1 MLFDDL
7 KDESELFEDVNF
19 LELLCT
25 IDSKLNCTKIELDCQ
40 NSLLKN
46 KLWNVRLK
54 LKCLKLWK
62 AKSFTIFGID
72 QSKHEFKGGCKIAD
86 LVRHNQNLKNEIVS
100 TLTQTVENNA
110 CFETFKNSISDICKT
125 AMMFDEMQKQLSVLG
140 CNQRSLLSGN
150 VKEVFSIFAEQ
161 ETTSK
166 RLMGNALREMCKMKR
181 KDDEKIYQQALTLL
195 TPFSKVIQK
204 KKSKDEHLLQII
216 RASLLIENIEIDCN
230 HARIILATTG
240 NSSNKLCIKLNITEL
255 NYLILRSKF
264 DVVDESTL
272 STIGT
277 DISGNDLIMFILKYA
292 RSGFSETQVNP
303 CINMIVCN
311 LSSK

>member
-72 QSKHEFKGGCKIAD
+72 QI
-86 LVRHNQNLKNEIVS
+86 
-100 TLTQTVENNA
+100 ENNA

-181 KDDEKIYQQALTLL
+181 KDEEKIYQQALTLL
-195 TPFSKVIQK
+195 TPFSKVFQK

-292 RSGFSETQVNP
+292 RSGFSEMHQHDCFVA
-303 CINMIVCN
+303 
-311 LSSK
+311 SSPLITTVLPNTLTNQ

>member
-1 MLFDDL
+1 LLIEMLFDDL
-7 KDESELFEDVNF
+7 KDESELLEDVNF

-25 IDSKLNCTKIELDCQ
+25 IDSKLNCTKTELDCQ

-72 QSKHEFKGGCKIAD
+72 QSKHEFNGGCKIAN
-86 LVRHNQNLKNEIVS
+86 LVRHNQNLKKETVS
-100 TLTQTVENNA
+100 ILTEAVENNA
-110 CFETFKNSISDICKT
+110 RFETFKNSVSDIRKT
-125 AMMFDEMQKQLSVLG
+125 AMMFDEMQKQLNVLG
-140 CNQRSLLSGN
+140 CNQRNSLSRN

-181 KDDEKIYQQALTLL
+181 KDEEKIYQQALTVL
-195 TPFSKVIQK
+195 TPFSKVFQK
-204 KKSKDEHLLQII
+204 KKSKDEHLLQVI

-277 DISGNDLIMFILKYA
+277 DISGNDLIIFILKYA
-292 RSGFSETQVNP
+292 RSGFSETQKW
-303 CINMIVCN
+303 IHA
-311 LSSK
+311 ST